1 MIRDDS
7 DSYWKSWL
15 PHPST
20 PPPRPSQHRCSE
32 TLRQFLLLLQGAS
45 YHQGD
50 ERCKWKQLSTWHPG
64 SEFPP
69 PPGGNRGAFLHLIL
83 SPPPPAKMCPHL
95 MISVPVQTPT
105 SSPHLPKW
113 PLTSPKMPHPPVCA
127 WNKGRS
133 SHTHN
138 SYPTVP
144 PYSHPRVQVE
154 KKHSTTAWRSSADD
168 AKRALREAQARSAS
182 LKPIRPVEFA
192 WFKTNKRPKR
202 TESRTSKDLVSTG
215 HI

>member
-15 PHPST
+15 PPITTTTTPQQAPMFLNSASVSLVVARCVILPWRREVQMEAVVDMTPRLRIPSSSRRKQRSLSPSHPLPT
-20 PPPRPSQHRCSE
+20 PPAE
-32 TLRQFLLLLQGAS
+32 
-45 YHQGD
+45 
-50 ERCKWKQLSTWHPG
+50 
-64 SEFPP
+64 
-69 PPGGNRGAFLHLIL
+69 
-83 SPPPPAKMCPHL
+83 MCPHL
-95 MISVPVQTPT
+95 MISVPVQTPI
-105 SSPHLPKW
+105 SPPHLPKW

-182 LKPIRPVEFA
+182 LKPIRPVEFSR
-192 WFKTNKRPKR
+192 FKTNKRPKR
-202 TESRTSKDLVSTG
+202 TESRMSKELVSTG